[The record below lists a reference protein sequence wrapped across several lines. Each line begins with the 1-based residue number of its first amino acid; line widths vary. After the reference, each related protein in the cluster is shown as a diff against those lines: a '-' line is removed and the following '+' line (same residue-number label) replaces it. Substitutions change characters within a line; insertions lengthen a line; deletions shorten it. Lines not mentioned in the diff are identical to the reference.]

1 MVGGS
6 IPSSRTIFPASTFT
20 GHWLI
25 RLGDLNVKS
34 LGWKFKPMMPGYEK
48 AGIAK
53 SSGMLPY
60 FQVKSVD

>member
-1 MVGGS
+1 
-6 IPSSRTIFPASTFT
+6 
-20 GHWLI
+20 
-25 RLGDLNVKS
+25 
-34 LGWKFKPMMPGYEK
+34 MMPGYEK